1 MQLSRLLIIFPIS
14 LVITSASKI
23 DCPKPKSKRSIV
35 SIDYETVRKEVID
48 ASSISTQLINTIQW
62 QTIQALGWSL
72 GAVGYRSLLQMD
84 LDEPTQKTIER
95 MDFLFEPHNAAISL
109 SRNLRN
115 GFFALLG
122 RIIFNLVTDPSG
134 TYEEWGTL
142 TYQSL
147 YDEATDNDR
156 LTLFAGR
163 FAYQTMSLITGI
175 AAIHFISNNDQAT
188 VSQSRNPIEWWTK
201 P

>member
-1 MQLSRLLIIFPIS
+1 MVPWRYFYVKISKFCNSIILI
-14 LVITSASKI
+14 LVI
-23 DCPKPKSKRSIV
+23 
-35 SIDYETVRKEVID
+35 
-48 ASSISTQLINTIQW
+48 
-62 QTIQALGWSL
+62 
-72 GAVGYRSLLQMD
+72 GYRSLLQMD
-84 LDEPTQKTIER
+84 LDEATQKTIEQ

-109 SRNLRN
+109 SRNLRD
-115 GFFALLG
+115 GFFAFLG
-122 RIIFNLVTDPSG
+122 RIIFNLITDPSR

-175 AAIHFISNNDQAT
+175 AAIHFIANNDQAT
-188 VSQSRNPIEWWTK
+188 VSQSRNYPMELMTK
-201 P
+201 PEFAMHQ